1 VDGFQTTSVPEEFET
16 APDGSEIRPLL
27 KTVGGS
33 FAHCNLP
40 AGYTSLAVRHRT
52 VEEIW
57 FFISGKG
64 EMWRKQ
70 GDREELVEVG
80 PSVCLTI
87 PLGTHF
93 QFRNIGE
100 EPLCSLIATMPPWP
114 GNQEA
119 VRVEGRWSSP
129 P

>member
-1 VDGFQTTSVPEEFET
+1 VNGFQTTGMPEEFET

-33 FAHCNLP
+33 FAHCTLP

-70 GDREELVEVG
+70 GDREEVVEVG
-80 PSVCLTI
+80 PGVCLTI

-93 QFRNIGE
+93 QFRNTGE

-114 GNQEA
+114 GSQEA
-119 VRVEGRWSSP
+119 VLVKGRWPSSL
-129 P
+129 